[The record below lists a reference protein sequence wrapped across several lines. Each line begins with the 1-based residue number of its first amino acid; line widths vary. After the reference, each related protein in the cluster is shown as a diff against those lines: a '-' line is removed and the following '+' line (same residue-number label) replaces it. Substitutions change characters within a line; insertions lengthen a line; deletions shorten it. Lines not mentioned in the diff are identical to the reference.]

1 MPETAPPPPPPGWQ
15 NTDPSTLPE
24 FLRNLPPC
32 PDVSQYPQFPDDKQ
46 PSFGGYGT
54 GEARQ
59 VTRILENAGISCCIC
74 GVGALIYYGAARVRS
89 DWEICVPSELKD
101 SAEALLKSENY
112 IDQYISLPPWP
123 FTGLRSLSHT
133 YTRFKSTGVSFYF
146 VLVPSKDIHLPC
158 EPQNFQRSHND
169 LPFPKLNLLIQ
180 SFLETNDHVSLADA
194 IDGSNVSEKWG
205 VENLDLEGEVDLEW
219 AEWKNRIIRQ
229 EAGGGP
235 CIGLNP
241 IKHVEKRWLWE
252 FMVRNKG
259 GRRGWTQPTELFATR
274 FRLHGDSDPWLE
286 KRDSC

>member
-1 MPETAPPPPPPGWQ
+1 LCS
-15 NTDPSTLPE
+15 N
-24 FLRNLPPC
+24 C
-32 PDVSQYPQFPDDKQ
+32 
-46 PSFGGYGT
+46 
-54 GEARQ
+54 
-59 VTRILENAGISCCIC
+59 SCVCQ
-74 GVGALIYYGAARVRS
+74 

-123 FTGLRSLSHT
+123 FTGLGSLSHT

-180 SFLETNDHVSLADA
+180 SFLDTNDHVSLADA

-235 CIGLNP
+235 CFGLNP